1 MKNDI
6 NKIEIVGAGVV
17 ENSEGKILLAK
28 SPKWHDKW
36 TMPGGH
42 IDPGETIEGAMV
54 REIKEE
60 VGLNVK
66 SQGIVSFG
74 ELINSKDFY
83 RPAHFIYFDVL
94 CKTIDEAEVK
104 MDNDEIIGYKWVTP
118 EEGLAMDLG
127 ETYDKTILDYI
138 KFKKGN

>member
-1 MKNDI
+1 MDNNI
-6 NKIEIVGAGVV
+6 NKIEIVGSGVV
-17 ENSEGKILLAK
+17 ENSEGKILLAQ

-36 TMPGGH
+36 AMPGGH
-42 IDPGETIEGAMV
+42 IEVGETIEDAMV

-60 VGLNVK
+60 VGLSVE
-66 SQGIVSFG
+66 SQGIISFG

-94 CKTIDEAEVK
+94 CKVIENSEVK
-104 MDNDEIIGYKWVTP
+104 IDNDEIIGYKWVSP
-118 EEGLAMDLG
+118 EEALTMDLY

-138 KFKKGN
+138 KFKKDN

>member
-1 MKNDI
+1 MDNNI
-6 NKIEIVGAGVV
+6 NKIEIVGSGVV
-17 ENSEGKILLAK
+17 ENSEGKILLAQ

-42 IDPGETIEGAMV
+42 IEFGETIEGAMI

-60 VGLNVK
+60 VGLSVE
-66 SQGIVSFG
+66 SQGIISFG

-83 RPAHFIYFDVL
+83 RPAHFVYFDVL
-94 CKTIDEAEVK
+94 CKVMENSEVK
-104 MDNDEIIGYKWVTP
+104 IDNDEIIGYKWVSP
-118 EEGLAMDLG
+118 EEALTMDLG

-138 KFKKGN
+138 KFKKDN